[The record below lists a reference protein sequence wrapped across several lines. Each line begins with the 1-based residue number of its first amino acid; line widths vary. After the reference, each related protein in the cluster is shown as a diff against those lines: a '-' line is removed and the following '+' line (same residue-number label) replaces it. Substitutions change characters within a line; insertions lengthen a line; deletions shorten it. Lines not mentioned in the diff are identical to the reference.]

1 VILDTEAEAEAEAE
15 ALSALLTAVG
25 PDRGLVDEP
34 DPLAPGWPAWNL
46 ETALWA
52 LPGIGWTKATKL
64 IARKPP
70 RLYPIFGFG
79 GRVLGT
85 SGHI

>member
-1 VILDTEAEAEAEAE
+1 MD
-15 ALSALLTAVG
+15 G
-25 PDRGLVDEP
+25 
-34 DPLAPGWPAWNL
+34 
-46 ETALWA
+46 
-52 LPGIGWTKATKL
+52 TKTTKL
-64 IARKPP
+64 IARKRP